1 MKPDGAA
8 SPGSVLLRDSVRPG
22 DAAAVRAMVAAT
34 GFFVPAEVEVAV
46 ELVEER
52 LRRGVDSG
60 YLFLFAEMAGRPVG
74 YTCYGPIACAVGS
87 YDLYWIVVDPA
98 HQGHGLGRH
107 LVTATE
113 QRIRDAGGRHV
124 YVETS
129 GRPLYLP
136 TRAFYERCGYEVV
149 ATLPD
154 FYAPGDDKVVYRKV
168 LRPG

>member
-8 SPGSVLLRDSVRPG
+8 APGSVSLRDSVRPT

-52 LRRGVDSG
+52 LRRGLDSG
-60 YLFLFAEMAGRPVG
+60 YLFLFAELAGRTVG

-98 HQGHGLGRH
+98 HQGHGLGRR
-107 LVTATE
+107 LVAATE
-113 QRIRDAGGRHV
+113 QRIRDAGGRHI
-124 YVETS
+124 YAETS
-129 GRPLYLP
+129 GRELYTP

-149 ATLPD
+149 AVLPD

-168 LRPG
+168 LRPA